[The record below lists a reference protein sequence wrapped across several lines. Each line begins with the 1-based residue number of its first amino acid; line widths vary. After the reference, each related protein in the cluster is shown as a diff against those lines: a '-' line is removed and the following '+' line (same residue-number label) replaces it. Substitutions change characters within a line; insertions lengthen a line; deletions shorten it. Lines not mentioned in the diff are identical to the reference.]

1 MYQYT
6 EINAERFPHKVAL
19 CQRVLFLQGRVGDG
33 GPRCRFRSQHS
44 KRERQRLRFRKTQR
58 RWCNRVFTVWAP
70 WQRECSNLTRI
81 LEEKWTDDWRPIS
94 SDPDDCNSMMWN
106 LFVGTMDWRNYTSV
120 NSFHHLYKHT
130 QGSDAAVKTFTAR
143 FQRDHL
149 PTPPLFSC
157 GGFCYSCGLKS
168 RYTSPVTGVFDHR
181 SHAFLISDSLQS
193 EHMPNTTCR
202 TAEISSLTSWS
213 VLRSSNLNRFQPP
226 LLVLV

>member
-1 MYQYT
+1 MTIICHMYQYT

-44 KRERQRLRFRKTQR
+44 KREQQRLRFRKTQR

-130 QGSDAAVKTFTAR
+130 QGSGSSPMLRWK
-143 FQRDHL
+143 HL
-149 PTPPLFSC
+149 PLIFSET
-157 GGFCYSCGLKS
+157 
-168 RYTSPVTGVFDHR
+168 TSPR
-181 SHAFLISDSLQS
+181 PRCSPAAAFA
-193 EHMPNTTCR
+193 
-202 TAEISSLTSWS
+202 TAAD
-213 VLRSSNLNRFQPP
+213 
-226 LLVLV
+226 